1 MSTHRCSPPRRS
13 QGSPWKRA
21 VTMSMRRSGVAVIRH
36 YSSRPWVEKGAC
48 SRSTAIRRPSRP
60 AGSVLPTK
68 CGLRSCTRRLPTS
81 ARSCRHTRTIV
92 LAAVCSST
100 SACPRRRARG
110 PRPRRAARGH
120 QLPLPRGSSGQ
131 ALHAARVADRP
142 GPEGPA
148 PRAPRRAAAPEAHRP
163 QEPTGIGGAAEEPP
177 RPQRAAARGG
187 ATRVNARAALI
198 IAVPLLWLA
207 ALGSAAGAIYCKHR
221 ARQMVVEL
229 EALNAR
235 RDNLEIEW
243 GQLQLEQ
250 SAWSTHAFVERVA
263 SAKLRMA
270 MPPPKQIEIVA
281 P

>member
-1 MSTHRCSPPRRS
+1 M
-13 QGSPWKRA
+13 
-21 VTMSMRRSGVAVIRH
+21 
-36 YSSRPWVEKGAC
+36 
-48 SRSTAIRRPSRP
+48 
-60 AGSVLPTK
+60 
-68 CGLRSCTRRLPTS
+68 
-81 ARSCRHTRTIV
+81 
-92 LAAVCSST
+92 
-100 SACPRRRARG
+100 
-110 PRPRRAARGH
+110 
-120 QLPLPRGSSGQ
+120 
-131 ALHAARVADRP
+131 
-142 GPEGPA
+142 
-148 PRAPRRAAAPEAHRP
+148 
-163 QEPTGIGGAAEEPP
+163 
-177 RPQRAAARGG
+177 
-187 ATRVNARAALI
+187 NARAALI

-221 ARQMVVEL
+221 ARQMFVEL